1 MGLMDKFANPE
12 LFDSLSFGDKMIGS
26 TITLIMGMGI
36 TVVVLIVLWGFVA
49 VMGKAMGA
57 ASKKGDK
64 APAKAEAVATPS
76 VAAAPVTPAAPAAG
90 NDAAVIAAVIAAAVA
105 AYEGSGGTGNLVVRK
120 ISRISGETTP
130 WSLAAKEDCIESRKF

>member
-12 LFDSLSFGDKMIGS
+12 LFESLSFGDKMIGS

-36 TVVVLIVLWGFVA
+36 TVIVLVLLWGFVA
-49 VMGKAMGA
+49 LMGKAVSGV
-57 ASKKGDK
+57 SKKGDK
-64 APAKAEAVATPS
+64 APAEAKAAATPS
-76 VAAAPVTPAAPAAG
+76 GAAAKVTQTVTSAG
-90 NDAAVIAAVIAAAVA
+90 PDEAIITAVIAAAVA
-105 AYEGSGGTGNLVVRK
+105 AYQGSGGTGKLVVRK